1 VQIAYYHGKDE
12 TSERQRRTKAGVK
25 REWTLEKWGITMADF
40 SKLKKTLFKQ
50 TGTSGAWRLAKPK
63 KFKFVAIAYFY
74 FDVNEEKSSA
84 SIKCKRVVRIFVQ
97 LFSRLYFDDV
107 ETSLGMQD
115 LVEWDYNKLNPDRS
129 AVDASKACYAV
140 IGNCQSWVTAGDLT
154 LKVTLVDS
162 CLFSLY
168 VIAVSYL

>member
-1 VQIAYYHGKDE
+1 MAKMKQVSAKQEAKQESRGNQKNN
-12 TSERQRRTKAGVK
+12 
-25 REWTLEKWGITMADF
+25 WTLEKRGITMADF
-40 SKLKKTLFKQ
+40 SKLKGTLFKQ
-50 TGTSGAWRLAKPK
+50 TGSSSAWRLAKPK

-107 ETSLGMQD
+107 ETSLGMKD
-115 LVEWDYNKLNPDRS
+115 LVEWEYDTLNPDRS

-154 LKVTLVDS
+154 LKVTLVDI
-162 CLFSLY
+162 CLFSFY
-168 VIAVSYL
+168 FVAVSYL